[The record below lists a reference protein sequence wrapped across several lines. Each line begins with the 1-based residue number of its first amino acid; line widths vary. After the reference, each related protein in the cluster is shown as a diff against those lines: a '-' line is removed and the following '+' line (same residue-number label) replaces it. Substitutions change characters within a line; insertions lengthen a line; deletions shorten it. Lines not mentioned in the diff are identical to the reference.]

1 MCFVIWREGL
11 ALERKKLLCFNYK
24 RKKKS
29 EKKQIEMSDIL

>member
-24 RKKKS
+24 KKKS